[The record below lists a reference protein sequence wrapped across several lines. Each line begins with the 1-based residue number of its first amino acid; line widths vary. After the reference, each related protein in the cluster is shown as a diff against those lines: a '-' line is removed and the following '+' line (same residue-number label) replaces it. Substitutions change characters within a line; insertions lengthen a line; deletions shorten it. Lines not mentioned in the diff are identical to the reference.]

1 MSITIKGFASPSIK
15 TRMPPVNQRE
25 SHNNRS
31 RKNETNKKSSS
42 FGKALAAFSSADNIL
57 MPTCKHKV
65 YIGGV

>member
-15 TRMPPVNQRE
+15 TRMPPVNQ
-25 SHNNRS
+25 STSDNNRS
-31 RKNETNKKSSS
+31 RKNNTKKAPSS
-42 FGKALAAFSSADNIL
+42 GKALVAGFFLLLISI